1 MKKQSCLHCAFS
13 KILFL
18 RSSPLSDWQI
28 AYSNTHFHPLLS
40 AHSST
45 QSTKKS
51 PILFLH
57 VPRLPSSRQCR
68 YLHLVPFI
76 LLLLHHPPVPS
87 FHCTHRPPCP
97 FTHCTHCTHRTH
109 RTHRTPPLPIAP
121 LHRTHRTPPPYPPY
135 PRHRTTV
142 PQAPYPCATP
152 TVPTYHIPPK
162 SICFEFR

>member
-28 AYSNTHFHPLLS
+28 AYSNTHFHTLLS

-45 QSTKKS
+45 QSTKNS

-57 VPRLPSSRQCR
+57 VPRLPSSHQCR

-87 FHCTHRPPCP
+87 FHCTQRPPCP
-97 FTHCTHCTHRTH
+97 FTDCTHCTHRTH
-109 RTHRTPPLPIAP
+109 PPHPP
-121 LHRTHRTPPPYPPY
+121 HPPHPSVTHRTPPPYPPY
-135 PRHRTTV
+135 PSTV
-142 PQAPYPCATP
+142 P
-152 TVPTYHIPPK
+152 TVPPAPYHRTPSTIPLYHPHRTHVPHT
-162 SICFEFR
+162 S